1 MLLNEVLWP
10 SLGVHKEAYFK
21 ICQLEVHF
29 CCPWSQAFFYFVQ
42 KYLSANY
49 SKMSD
54 EELGSASGSESAE
67 ESSGPEA
74 AVATAGAAGRAARP
88 PSNHPTTL
96 DMVVEAIEALGDSKG
111 ASVQA
116 IKQWIPARYPTVD
129 PARLGS
135 LVKKALAKGLETG
148 RLVRPKKSEGMTGA
162 TGRFKVGKPPK
173 PEKKPAKKKPAAK
186 KAKPKKAVDF
196 ENGDASSE
204 SSPEENGVY
213 DYPDEES
220 EEEEDSPPSP
230 PPKKKAVSKAK
241 KPATKTKKSP
251 KEKEPA
257 KKTKAAAEKT
267 KKAAK
272 EPKENGTSKP
282 KSKTKAAAK
291 KEATKDVKKS
301 PKKTAAKPRGRP
313 KKVVA
318 ESD

>member
-1 MLLNEVLWP
+1 
-10 SLGVHKEAYFK
+10 
-21 ICQLEVHF
+21 
-29 CCPWSQAFFYFVQ
+29 
-42 KYLSANY
+42 
-49 SKMSD
+49 MSD
-54 EELGSASGSESAE
+54 EELDSGSGSESVE

-74 AVATAGAAGRAARP
+74 AVATAGAAGKAARP
-88 PSNHPTTL
+88 PANHPTTL

-148 RLVRPKKSEGMTGA
+148 RLVRPKKSEGLTGA

-220 EEEEDSPPSP
+220 EEGDSDPPP
-230 PPKKKAVSKAK
+230 PPKKKAVAKAK
-241 KPATKTKKSP
+241 KPATKAKKSP
-251 KEKEPA
+251 KEKAPA
-257 KKTKAAAEKT
+257 KKTKAAAETEEKAPAKKT
-267 KKAAK
+267 KTAKPPK

-291 KEATKDVKKS
+291 KEATKDAKKS

-313 KKVVA
+313 KKVA
-318 ESD
+318 ADSD